1 MIRISLFATLI
12 ICVSISLA
20 TPSVYGQEAE
30 FMESGAT
37 MRGEIID
44 TSPERKPIEEVQ
56 VEIINVKTENTYT
69 VTTNIDG
76 IYEKT
81 GLPSGRYTIVAYKK
95 GYKPH
100 VGKSKAIAAGG
111 EYFDQIKIEKANIII
126 SFFQRGYFTWQLF
139 IGFAAGILLMLIII
153 SLRSRA

>member
-1 MIRISLFATLI
+1 MIRISSFATLI
-12 ICVSISLA
+12 ICVSIFLA
-20 TPSVYGQEAE
+20 IPSVYGQEADV
-30 FMESGAT
+30 MNSGAT

-44 TSPERKPIEEVQ
+44 TSPEEKPIEEVQ
-56 VEIINVKTENTYT
+56 VKIFNVKTENTYT

-76 IYEKT
+76 IYEKR

-100 VGKSKAIAAGG
+100 VGRSKIIVADG
-111 EYFDQIKIEKANIII
+111 EFFDQIKMEKQNIII
-126 SFFQRGYFTWQLF
+126 AFFQRGYFTWQLF

>member
-20 TPSVYGQEAE
+20 TPSVHGQETE
-30 FMESGAT
+30 FMDSGAT

-44 TSPERKPIEEVQ
+44 TSPEQKPIEGVQ
-56 VEIINVKTENTYT
+56 VEIFNVKTENTYT
-69 VTTNIDG
+69 VTTDIDG

-81 GLPSGRYTIVAYKK
+81 GLPSGRYTIVAHKK

-100 VGKSKAIAAGG
+100 VGKSKVIVAGG
-111 EYFDQIKIEKANIII
+111 EFFDQIKMEKQNIII

>member
-20 TPSVYGQEAE
+20 TPSVNGQEAE

-44 TSPERKPIEEVQ
+44 TSPEQKPIEEVQ
-56 VEIINVKTENTYT
+56 VKIINVKTENTYT

-76 IYEKT
+76 IYEKK
-81 GLPSGRYTIVAYKK
+81 GLPSGRYAIVAYKK

-100 VGKSKAIAAGG
+100 VDRSKIIVADG
-111 EYFDQIKIEKANIII
+111 EFFDQIKMEKQNIII
-126 SFFQRGYFTWQLF
+126 AFFQRGYFTWQLF